1 MMTII
6 FLAGI
11 ACIATFIYLSIDIQ
25 DIVTKAPAEDK
36 PLSENNDPQA
46 KGHSHNGKQHE
57 HQHQPETN
65 KPVNTLTKQTQEIST
80 STATPIYGTDFDIE
94 EHLKRPDVQKQLATA
109 EKRFKDFMD
118 NHPALQPQAKA
129 DMATIREYV
138 RAEKEFHRKY
148 QELIKESESISQEL
162 MKLTNFTLEEV
173 KNMSEKEKAKM
184 RDKLTANQKKR
195 DAQRIKRE
203 QHNKTDP
210 VYPAD
215 AYKRMKKLRQSMLAN
230 DQLHFSK

>member
-1 MMTII
+1 MTII

-36 PLSENNDPQA
+36 PLSENNDPQP
-46 KGHSHNGKQHE
+46 KGHSHNGKHHSHE
-57 HQHQPETN
+57 QQPETN

-94 EHLKRPDVQKQLATA
+94 EHLKKPDVQKQLAAA

-129 DMATIREYV
+129 DMATIKEYV
-138 RAEKEFHRKY
+138 RAEKEYHRKY
-148 QELIKESESISQEL
+148 QELSTESALLTKEFEKVTDI
-162 MKLTNFTLEEV
+162 TIEEV
-173 KNMSEKEKAKM
+173 RNMSREEKDQQLAKLRAHEKKEDKEKH
-184 RDKLTANQKKR
+184 
-195 DAQRIKRE
+195 I
-203 QHNKTDP
+203 NKP
-210 VYPAD
+210 NPLIL
-215 AYKRMKKLRQSMLAN
+215 RMHTN
-230 DQLHFSK
+230 V